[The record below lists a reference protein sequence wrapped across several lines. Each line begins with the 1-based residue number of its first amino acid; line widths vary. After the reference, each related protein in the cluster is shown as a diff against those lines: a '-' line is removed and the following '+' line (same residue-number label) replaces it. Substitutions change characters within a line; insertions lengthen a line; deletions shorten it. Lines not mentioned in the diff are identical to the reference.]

1 MRKKINILLGA
12 LIALLGGCKS
22 QKDMP
27 TQGERIMVLYGP
39 PAYFQQQS
47 PQQQPQQQATQ
58 QQETQQSVPTSQET
72 PQENNEANDML
83 PNNM

>member
-1 MRKKINILLGA
+1 MRKKLNILLGA

-27 TQGERIMVLYGP
+27 TQSERVMVLYGP

-47 PQQQPQQQATQ
+47 NQQQK
-58 QQETQQSVPTSQET
+58 TQQSVPTSQET
-72 PQENNEANDML
+72 QQENNEANDTL

>member
-47 PQQQPQQQATQ
+47 NQ

-72 PQENNEANDML
+72 PQENNEANDTL

>member
-1 MRKKINILLGA
+1 MRKKINLILGA

-27 TQGERIMVLYGP
+27 TQSERIMVLYGP
-39 PAYFQQQS
+39 PAYFQQR
-47 PQQQPQQQATQ
+47 ANQ

-72 PQENNEANDML
+72 QQENNEANDTL
-83 PNNM
+83 SNNM

>member
-27 TQGERIMVLYGP
+27 IQSEKIMVMYGP
-39 PAYFQQQS
+39 PAYFQQQLN
-47 PQQQPQQQATQ
+47 Q

-72 PQENNEANDML
+72 PQENNEANDTL